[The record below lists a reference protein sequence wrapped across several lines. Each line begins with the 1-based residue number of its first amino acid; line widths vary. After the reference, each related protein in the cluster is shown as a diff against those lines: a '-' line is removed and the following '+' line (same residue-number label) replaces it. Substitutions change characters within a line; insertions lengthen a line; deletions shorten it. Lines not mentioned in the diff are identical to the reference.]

1 MKKIIFSLLFGLSLI
16 NVASAAG
23 NAEAGKAKSAMCAAC
38 HGPTGIGAAPNY
50 PNLAGQHADY
60 IVKQLKAFK
69 DGSRKDPVMAPM
81 AAGLSE
87 ADMADLGAYF
97 SAQSRSGAEAE
108 TAATGTGAAPAAPA
122 APAFVPDPL
131 VGKGLY
137 EFGDNSRTIVACI
150 NCHGKDGNSD
160 VLVNPNLS
168 KQHSQY
174 IEKQLKNFRSKD
186 RVNLAMNT
194 FTENMTD
201 EDIANIGAYF
211 ADTKAVA
218 HQQGRK
224 PVAPL
229 ALAADVAAGKAKAA
243 TCTACHGADG
253 NALVPMYPKLAGQSA
268 TYIAKQ
274 LADFKAGGSTGRN
287 DPVMAPMAAALSEQ
301 DMQELA
307 SYFSAQK
314 VSPGNGKADEA
325 GKKLYLGGDDE
336 REITAC
342 VACHGIKGEG
352 MTYAGFPA
360 IGGQSVEY
368 LTSQLEKFRTGE
380 RANDKNGMMRNIAVN
395 LSKKDIAAL
404 TQYMSSLK

>member
-23 NAEAGKAKSAMCAAC
+23 NAEAGKAKAAMCAAC
-38 HGPTGIGAAPNY
+38 HGANGIGTAPNY

-69 DGSRKDPVMAPM
+69 DGSRQDPVMAPM

-97 SAQSRSGAEAE
+97 AAQSRGGDKAE
-108 TAATGTGAAPAAPA
+108 TDVAAGGATPAAPA

-137 EFGDNSRTIVACI
+137 EYGDNARTIVACI

-168 KQHSQY
+168 RQHSQY
-174 IEKQLKNFRSKD
+174 IEKQLKNFRSKE

-218 HQQGRK
+218 HLKARK

-229 ALAADVAAGKAKAA
+229 AAAADVAAGKAKAA

-253 NALVPMYPKLAGQSA
+253 NALVPMYPKLAGQGA
-268 TYIAKQ
+268 AYIVKQ
-274 LADFKAGGSTGRN
+274 LADFKMGGANGRN

-314 VSPGNGKADEA
+314 VSPGNGKANDA
-325 GKKLYLGGDDE
+325 GQKLYLGGDVE
-336 REITAC
+336 REVTAC

-352 MTYAGFPA
+352 MPHAGFPA
-360 IGGQSVEY
+360 IAGQSVEY
-368 LTSQLEKFRTGE
+368 LTAQLEKFRKGE
-380 RANDKNGMMRNIAVN
+380 RANDKNGMMRNIAMN
-395 LSKKDIAAL
+395 LSKKDIEVL